1 MKQLMGMVDLWRR
14 RRMPDRAQLA
24 CGFILAIMGVNL
36 LSNAALKSL
45 TNDELVHIPSAHRY
59 LIDREFSLN
68 PEHPPLAKLWSALP
82 LSFVHLR
89 YSSQLPERR
98 EQDFA
103 AFTTT
108 YSANFWQ
115 LNQHRWWQI
124 AFWSR
129 TQMVLLT
136 LALGILI
143 FIYART
149 FFSARAAV
157 FAVAVFSL
165 EPTML
170 AHGWIV
176 HTDIPA
182 AFAYLL
188 FWFAA
193 QKYWLRPTPVRA
205 FWLGIVTAAA
215 IATKFSLA
223 VVAPIFLAVL
233 VYGAVRAG
241 RFEPSKLKRLGQVC
255 LSAVAVFVL
264 VNAAYL
270 FQRSRLAQ
278 QDSIWISA
286 NAGSP
291 PTLLLL
297 NSLSKLVPTYYLFG
311 ICTVFVHNRQGH
323 PSALLGS
330 YGSSG
335 WWFYFPVA
343 FALKTSLPFL
353 LLTVSGVVWAV
364 WVTITKREKFLLP
377 LLLAIALYLGMAIF
391 SHINIGV
398 RHIAPIF
405 PFLFLLTGAF
415 LDWVLKTR
423 YVRAALILV
432 VLLMGWTVFDA
443 VVGYRNYLS
452 FTNALTFGRPA
463 WQLLSDSNV
472 EWGEEIGDLGQYLRQ
487 QNERQ
492 ITAAMAAGWMT
503 PQLHGIQIVDY
514 PPRDLR
520 SSPTKYVAIG
530 ASYLNGSTV
539 RGDLK
544 DENGTPLSEEQRVN
558 YFANYRTLN
567 PERVFGNSIYLYR
580 KPE

>member
-1 MKQLMGMVDLWRR
+1 
-14 RRMPDRAQLA
+14 
-24 CGFILAIMGVNL
+24 
-36 LSNAALKSL
+36 
-45 TNDELVHIPSAHRY
+45 
-59 LIDREFSLN
+59 
-68 PEHPPLAKLWSALP
+68 
-82 LSFVHLR
+82 
-89 YSSQLPERR
+89 
-98 EQDFA
+98 
-103 AFTTT
+103 
-108 YSANFWQ
+108 
-115 LNQHRWWQI
+115 
-124 AFWSR
+124 
-129 TQMVLLT
+129 
-136 LALGILI
+136 
-143 FIYART
+143 
-149 FFSARAAV
+149 
-157 FAVAVFSL
+157 
-165 EPTML
+165 
-170 AHGWIV
+170 
-176 HTDIPA
+176 
-182 AFAYLL
+182 
-188 FWFAA
+188 
-193 QKYWLRPTPVRA
+193 VRA